1 MNPEV
6 PLRLLLGPQRPVANL
21 DSTVALSGIGDG
33 AIGVISAAW
42 QEAEGDIDDVQ
53 RLVQH
58 PLSDLRIYERTEDL
72 FAADKH
78 LHEAYRLRQ
87 DRLKEQQRLY
97 RMRLEHLMVAARQTL
112 RTEGD
117 LAVVATE
124 RRHAISQ
131 LRALDRHHLGQV
143 KKVHSR
149 FDSEF
154 DASSHALLS
163 EHAAAIEDELSHFE
177 TVLITGG
184 NVIVLMNRLR
194 LFGLDRHL
202 RGKNIIAW
210 SAGAMVLTDHIVLFH
225 DHMPQ
230 GRRDPEI
237 VGQGMGLLPGI
248 VLLPDAKRRLRAKD
262 LVGTKLFSRRFAPA
276 ACMTLDN
283 GSLLLFEG
291 KTLRDSESAR
301 RLTRDGRSKRVR
313 AA

>member
-1 MNPEV
+1 MSPEV
-6 PLRLLLGPQRPVANL
+6 PVRLLLGPQRPVVNL
-21 DSTVALSGIGDG
+21 DSAMARSGIGDG
-33 AIGVISAAW
+33 PIGVISAAW
-42 QEAEGDIDDVQ
+42 QEAEGDIDAVQ
-53 RLVQH
+53 RLVQN
-58 PLSDLRIYERTEDL
+58 PLSDLRIYQRTNEL
-72 FAADKH
+72 FATDKR

-97 RMRLEHLMVAARQTL
+97 RMRLRHLMVAARQIL

-117 LAVVATE
+117 PAVVAAE

-143 KKVHSR
+143 EKIHGQ

-154 DASSHALLS
+154 NSSSYAVLS

-184 NVIVLMNRLR
+184 NVVVLMNRLR

-202 RGKNIIAW
+202 QRKNIIAW
-210 SAGAMVLTDHIVLFH
+210 SAGAMVLCDHIVLFH
-225 DHMPQ
+225 DRMPQ

-248 VLLPDAKRRLRAKD
+248 VLLPDANGRLRAKES
-262 LVGTKLFSRRFAPA
+262 VRTSLFSRRFAPA

-291 KTLRDSESAR
+291 KTLRDSEAAKR
-301 RLTRDGRSKRVR
+301 ITRDGRFKRVR